1 MQRCAVVDG
10 CGCGVVVCLV
20 VLAIDQQHSQAN
32 DSSVLS
38 QHRCAVAAIQSAV
51 RSQSGAPRSDA
62 SILDD
67 VRRDRWRRRCVWQLA
82 HAAALSNAFAR
93 SRECRSQGSGE
104 NAWCAVR
111 LDSGDVRRSA
121 VWLRVLFDRVVLS
134 PRRVGVAFVVVS
146 CRCMRACEWTCT
158 ETRQRPV
165 RTRPATPTWTRAGS
179 SCAKPS
185 LASIAMASPSPSTA
199 VESAGAQTPRACLVH
214 SLTHSFT
221 HSLSAASQSLSFR
234 SFCCVSRSPVQ
245 SNLLLFI
252 TAVLAVVVVVVAVR
266 VQLRR
271 YTAVVEGLCG
281 CHEHRSQSPSLPSSR
296 TMASRL
302 LHQLSGIEGAPLLK

>member
-1 MQRCAVVDG
+1 
-10 CGCGVVVCLV
+10 V

-38 QHRCAVAAIQSAV
+38 QHQCAVAAIQSAV

-134 PRRVGVAFVVVS
+134 ARRVGVAFVVVS

-158 ETRQRPV
+158 GTPQKPA

-199 VESAGAQTPRACLVH
+199 VESAGAQTPRACLLH
-214 SLTHSFT
+214 SLAFCCVAVAF
-221 HSLSAASQSLSFR
+221 LSKFLLRQSLSRFEVAAVHHSSVGGGGGWR
-234 SFCCVSRSPVQ
+234 CACSCGGTRLWSRDYAAAMNIAA
-245 SNLLLFI
+245 NLRHF
-252 TAVLAVVVVVVAVR
+252 
-266 VQLRR
+266 
-271 YTAVVEGLCG
+271 
-281 CHEHRSQSPSLPSSR
+281 
-296 TMASRL
+296 L
-302 LHQLSGIEGAPLLK
+302 LHARWHPDFFISSQELKERHC

>member
-1 MQRCAVVDG
+1 M
-10 CGCGVVVCLV
+10 

-38 QHRCAVAAIQSAV
+38 QHQCAVAAIQSAV

-134 PRRVGVAFVVVS
+134 ARRVGVAFVVVS

-158 ETRQRPV
+158 GTPQKPA
-165 RTRPATPTWTRAGS
+165 RTRPSTPTWTRAGS

-199 VESAGAQTPRACLVH
+199 VESAGAQTPRACLLH

-221 HSLSAASQSLSFR
+221 HSLSAASVALPFR
-234 SFCCVSRSPVQ
+234 SCCCSSQQCWRWWW
-245 SNLLLFI
+245 L
-252 TAVLAVVVVVVAVR
+252 AVR

-271 YTAVVEGLCG
+271 YTVVVEGLCG

-296 TMASRL
+296 AMASRL
-302 LHQLSGIEGAPLLK
+302 LHQLPGIEGAPLLK